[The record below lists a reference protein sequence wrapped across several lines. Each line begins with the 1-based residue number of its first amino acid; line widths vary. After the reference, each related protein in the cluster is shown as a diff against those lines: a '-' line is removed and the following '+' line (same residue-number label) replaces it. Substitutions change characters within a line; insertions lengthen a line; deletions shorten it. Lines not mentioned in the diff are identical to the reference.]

1 MKNIVKIFILLVLFL
16 MLSTSCSE
24 LLTTYVRFD
33 NRSATKTVKAIWD
46 GVSMGDLAPG
56 ETTDYREVNSGSHTL
71 QWKNAL
77 NNKNLTSMGW
87 PNLVAGSSSTFPYT
101 DP

>member
-1 MKNIVKIFILLVLFL
+1 MKNIVKLFIVFIIFL
-16 MLSTSCSE
+16 MLSANCSE
-24 LLTTYVRFD
+24 LLSTYVRFE
-33 NRSATKTVKAIWD
+33 NRSGTKTVKAIWD

-56 ETTDYREVNSGSHTL
+56 EATEFRDVNEGTHTL

>member
-1 MKNIVKIFILLVLFL
+1 MKNISKLLVIVLLFL
-16 MLSTSCSE
+16 MLSTSCSS
-24 LLTTYVRFD
+24 LLITYVRFD
-33 NRSATKTVKAIWD
+33 NRSESKTVKAIWD

-56 ETTDYREVNSGSHTL
+56 EKTEYREINPGTHTL

-77 NNKNLTSMGW
+77 NNKVLTTLAW
-87 PNLVAGSSSTFPYT
+87 PNIVQGSQSTFPYV